1 MASHT
6 IRITTDG
13 TARSAWPALLAKH
26 GYRVTSGARKLIA
39 RATSFPVSKDRTVD
53 ITLIPASM
61 VPGGSF
67 SPHDADRFA
76 VFLRLK
82 KPSPEDALYLRLA
95 LGNAG
100 MKNLS
105 LERIIVMHEP
115 LATKGDARER
125 RLEVTAANG
134 GWVGAPAVSG
144 LQHGDVAGLAY
155 AFVLHDGH
163 E

>member
-13 TARSAWPALLAKH
+13 TPRSAWPALLAKH

-61 VPGGSF
+61 VPGGSL
-67 SPHDADRFA
+67 SPHDVHRFA

-95 LGNAG
+95 LGNAR
-100 MKNLS
+100 MKDLS

-144 LQHGDVAGLAY
+144 LLNGDASGLAY
-155 AFVLHDGH
+155 AFVLHDGS